1 MAVPTVQ
8 TIESG
13 NRNHIIHVI
22 GEADVAGGTLVDVS
36 TLTASTR
43 GDAVTGVSLYRA
55 QYETDAT
62 IKLDW
67 DADAD
72 VTFFV
77 APPGTDTKCYRD
89 IGGIVNNS
97 GTGKTGDVLIP
108 APAGAS
114 NYTMTLWFR
123 KKY

>member
-1 MAVPTVQ
+1 MTVPTVQ
-8 TIESG
+8 VIETG
-13 NRNHIIHVI
+13 DRNHIIHVI
-22 GEADVAGGTLVDVS
+22 GETDTVGGTLVDVS
-36 TLTASTR
+36 TLVANSS
-43 GDAVTGVSLYRA
+43 GDAVTAVSLYRV

-67 DADAD
+67 DATAD

-77 APPGTDTKCYRD
+77 APPGTDTKCYKD
-89 IGGIVNNS
+89 IGGISNNA
-97 GTGKTGDVLIP
+97 GAGKTGDVIIP
-108 APAGAS
+108 TPAGVS